1 MGEAF
6 PAMSEESIKTRL
18 RRMQSIPVHPSAGD
32 GIEKVR
38 GSTPLIST
46 IRNVCKH
53 KGFRVFWPT
62 RESARRGR
70 EGCFTTLY
78 NTFAGLPE
86 RAESESA

>member
-18 RRMQSIPVHPSAGD
+18 WRMQSIPVHPSAGN

-46 IRNVCKH
+46 IRIVCKY
-53 KGFRVFWPT
+53 KGFRVFWPM
-62 RESARRGR
+62 RESARRG
-70 EGCFTTLY
+70 
-78 NTFAGLPE
+78 
-86 RAESESA
+86 